1 MKVNK
6 NSYVVQKGIIYSED
20 GLPYEPRWFCDGR
33 MAFEVDD
40 QGIRQ
45 LDYFGAESKGNY
57 MIFKKRFWDGIR
69 LFLNKQG
76 VRGAL
81 RPHKCQIMPFGFS
94 SESEECNYGIYTA
107 GDCLFVVVH
116 PAFDC
121 DLDVEFYDDTVF
133 RPETHQYSGIG
144 LSGPKRE
151 WKKFYMEDGEL
162 QTSFSENGVETYLA
176 FSSNTSLRFRQTPK
190 NTKYT
195 LTMEALIAGREYVLA
210 LSISNGKTKTYKGY
224 QELIKKQFARY
235 EKVAERMPV
244 LQSPHPK
251 LNQFFELAPMY
262 HESLKTTDVT
272 GAMRAQSTHYWVW
285 GWDSMTSNQ
294 ACFYWGDTEFMG
306 QMLDC
311 FENHAHPEYGIAHA
325 FNHKMEMSGNTAAPP
340 PAQGMYITMLDM
352 YRQAGGAYQKHYAFA
367 TKLIET
373 IFATEVRDTGL
384 CIGTSLYPDHRA
396 LIRETGNDI
405 STFNNTVSYC
415 AVKSME
421 QIAKQMG
428 DEEMRERCRQ
438 FADRMQTHFD
448 TILFN
453 EEIGFIDSSVE
464 ADTYEKRNVP
474 SNNAVKWE
482 NNYCGD
488 LVQKRAEEYLKFY
501 ETYLVSPAG
510 LRPIPENNACYDS
523 DANQLH
529 CWWIVMSEFY
539 TRLINQFDRPDLVK
553 QYIGWVEYWSERLM
567 CPEGIP
573 CYDNDSEV
581 PFDNWNCLC
590 GIWHGYS
597 IRGFYDSI
605 VHAYVGVDFDEN
617 GMNFYPY
624 SGEEVTLYNLHWGER
639 TFDVFM
645 KGSGTSVEMVH
656 LNGKNIGSVRSI
668 PYHILETHN
677 RIEVIRK

>member
-1 MKVNK
+1 MKVDK
-6 NSYVVQKGIIYSED
+6 NSYVVQKGIIYSEG

-33 MAFEVDD
+33 MAFEADN

-45 LDYFGAESKGNY
+45 LDYFGAESSGNY

-76 VRGAL
+76 VRSAL
-81 RPHKCQIMPFGFS
+81 RPRKCQIMPFGFR
-94 SESEECNYGIYTA
+94 SESEVCNYGIYTV

-121 DLDVEFYDDTVF
+121 VLDMEFYDDTVF
-133 RPETHQYSGIG
+133 RPETHEYSGVG
-144 LSGPKRE
+144 LGGPKRE
-151 WKKFYMEDGEL
+151 WKEFHMEDGEL
-162 QTSFSENGVETYLA
+162 KASFSENGVETYLA
-176 FSSNTSLRFRQTPK
+176 FSSNASLLFRQTPK

-195 LTMEALIAGREYVLA
+195 LTMEALKAGEEYVLA
-210 LSISNGKTKTYKGY
+210 LSISNGKTKTYNGY

-262 HESLKTTDVT
+262 HESLKTTDVA

-311 FENHAHPEYGIAHA
+311 FESHAHPEYGIAHA
-325 FNHKMEMSGNTAAPP
+325 FNHKMEMSGDTAAPP

-367 TKLIET
+367 KKLIET

-428 DEEMRERCRQ
+428 DEEMRARCRQ
-438 FADRMQTHFD
+438 FADRMKSHFE

-482 NNYCGD
+482 NNYCSD
-488 LVQKRAEEYLKFY
+488 LVQKRTEEYLKFY

-539 TRLINQFDRPDLVK
+539 TRLINQSDRPDLVN

-597 IRGFYDSI
+597 IRGFYNSI

-624 SGEEVTLYNLHWGER
+624 SGEEVTLYNLHWGEK

-645 KGSGTSVEMVH
+645 KGSGTSVETVH
-656 LNGKNIGSVRSI
+656 LNGKNLGSVRSI
-668 PYHILETHN
+668 PYHILEKHN
-677 RIEVIRK
+677 RIEVVRK